1 VGARSI
7 CFVNDTAPM
16 LHLALS
22 AVGRDRPGI
31 VAAMSDVLLAHD
43 GNLEDSQMTILR
55 GHFAIMLVV
64 SVPPDADLDSL
75 RADLEL
81 VREQLDLEALALTEI
96 DETGVGAMPV
106 PSHMLSIYGVD
117 HPGILQAVSSA
128 LAAERV
134 NITDLTTRV
143 LDAEGSQPLYA
154 MVLEVAVP
162 QEMDVPSLQA
172 RLLEVCTAQN
182 VELSLRELE
191 SDTL

>member
-1 VGARSI
+1 
-7 CFVNDTAPM
+7 M

-22 AVGRDRPGI
+22 AIGRDRPGI

-43 GNLEDSQMTILR
+43 GNLEDSQMSILR

-75 RADLEL
+75 RADLEK

-128 LAAERV
+128 LASERV
-134 NITDLTTRV
+134 NITDLSTRV
-143 LDAEGSQPLYA
+143 LDAESSQPLYA
-154 MVLEVAVP
+154 MILEVAVP
-162 QEMDVPSLQA
+162 EEMDVPSLQA

>member
-1 VGARSI
+1 
-7 CFVNDTAPM
+7 M

-22 AVGRDRPGI
+22 AIGRDRPGI

-64 SVPPDADLDSL
+64 SVPPEADLERL
-75 RADLEL
+75 RADLER
-81 VREQLDLEALALTEI
+81 VRDELNLEALALTEI
-96 DETGVGAMPV
+96 DESGVGAMPV

-117 HPGILQAVSSA
+117 HPGILQAVSA
-128 LAAERV
+128 TLAAEHV

-154 MVLEVAVP
+154 MILEVAVP
-162 QEMDVPSLQA
+162 GEKDVPSLED
-172 RLLEVCTAQN
+172 RLAAVCAEQN

-191 SDTL
+191 GDAL